1 MHVGAAVVEVRKAW
15 SAYQALATQKL
26 KLPIWAVAENY
37 RFEPGLIQVQLS
49 RPWLDQVELVGFFRA
64 DFVATN
70 TLCFCTSPLLICC
83 VFSVAIIC
91 WYFSLTR
98 QQAL

>member
-1 MHVGAAVVEVRKAW
+1 MGAAVAEVCKAW

-37 RFEPGLIQVQLS
+37 RFEPGLIQVQLPQ
-49 RPWLDQVELVGFFRA
+49 PWLDQVELVRFFYA

-70 TLCFCTSPLLICC
+70 TLGFCTSPLLSC
-83 VFSVAIIC
+83 VFPVAIIC
-91 WYFSLTR
+91 WNFSLTR
-98 QQAL
+98 QQGL